1 MLTIASLGLH
11 QFCQFHSKDSLRLHS
26 LFTHTHGASL
36 CYIINMERKG
46 LQLILIP
53 SNPNQFFILNI
64 MTSFFKLIQIIKQ
77 YDLGSVIK
85 SIVFPFVFVYVTYH
99 YLIELLS
106 ESNFNL
112 PEFVIPTPT
121 NHPLFQ
127 INEQL
132 QSVTVKNLRKM
143 QSFPKS
149 YRKQDMINA
158 LLITC

>member
-1 MLTIASLGLH
+1 
-11 QFCQFHSKDSLRLHS
+11 
-26 LFTHTHGASL
+26 
-36 CYIINMERKG
+36 
-46 LQLILIP
+46 
-53 SNPNQFFILNI
+53 

>member
-1 MLTIASLGLH
+1 LAHAL
-11 QFCQFHSKDSLRLHS
+11 
-26 LFTHTHGASL
+26 GASL

-53 SNPNQFFILNI
+53 SNPNQFFILITMKN
-64 MTSFFKLIQIIKQ
+64 FFQLIQIIRD

-85 SIVFPFVFVYVTYH
+85 SIVFPFVFIYVTYH

-106 ESNFNL
+106 TINFNL
-112 PEFVIPTPT
+112 PEFIIPAPI
-121 NHPLFQ
+121 NHPLIT

-132 QSVTVKNLRKM
+132 QSLTVKKLRKM

-149 YRKQDMINA
+149 YKKQDMINA
-158 LLITC
+158 LLITY